1 MPTNTKHP
9 AVQISKNL
17 AVLLVNLG
25 TPEAPDATS
34 VRRFLSDFLSDP
46 RVVEIP
52 KPIWWVILNAF
63 ILPTR
68 PKAVAK
74 AYQSIWWPEG
84 SPLRVITERQ
94 CSALEKK
101 LNVLYPGQGVSVR
114 HAMSYG
120 KPSIA
125 EQLDELQRQGID
137 KIAIIP
143 LYPQYSATTTAV
155 VYDQLAKLQTKQRNI
170 VDTRVNKQYFERPAY
185 IHALAQSVIRHRQQ
199 HGSADK
205 LLMSF
210 HGIPQRC
217 VELGDPYYEQCVATA
232 QALAQKLEL
241 SEDQWGISFQS
252 RLGKAQWLQPYTV
265 DVVKQWGS
273 EKLSSLDVICPAFAA
288 DCLETL
294 EEISEEICED
304 FQNAGGGRFSYI
316 PCLNDNEEHIDC
328 LAEISQEL
336 LALN

>member
-1 MPTNTKHP
+1 MPSDTKHP
-9 AVQISKNL
+9 TAQTSKNR

-25 TPEAPDATS
+25 TPEAPDASS
-34 VRRFLSDFLSDP
+34 VRRFLSDFLSDS

-52 KPIWWVILNAF
+52 KPIWWLILNAF

-94 CSALEKK
+94 CGALEQK
-101 LNVLYPGQGVSVR
+101 LNTLYPAQNIIVR

-125 EQLDELQRQGID
+125 EQLQDLQQQGFEQV
-137 KIAIIP
+137 AIIP

-155 VYDQLAKLQTKQRNI
+155 VYDQLAALQLKQRNI
-170 VDTRVNKQYFERPAY
+170 IDARVNKQYFERPSY
-185 IHALAQSVIRHRQQ
+185 IEALAQSVIQHRQE
-199 HGSADK
+199 HGSAQK

-217 VELGDPYYEQCVATA
+217 VDLGDPYYQQCVATA
-232 QALAQKLEL
+232 EALAQQSGL
-241 SEDQWGISFQS
+241 SKEQWGISFQS
-252 RLGKAQWLQPYTV
+252 RLGRAQWLQPYTV
-265 DVVKQWGS
+265 DVVKQWGKD
-273 EKLSSLDVICPAFAA
+273 KLASLDVICPAFAA

-294 EEISEEICED
+294 EEISEEIRED
-304 FQNAGGGRFSYI
+304 FQHSGGGRFSYI

-328 LAEISQEL
+328 LAEISQDL